1 MAEITEFY
9 QNIIMPFFL
18 LRIFLMIWFKKSGC
32 FEATNDKS
40 LVKCPDSFLEFEWYF
55 MDLVDQKACKFLHKI
70 DELRPQCSCSRTG
83 PTSYPSFLQSL
94 ALSSS
99 VFVLIRKAQGL
110 SWPHF
115 WFSAVC
121 RTRPVSLINAIGRT
135 IPFGSFLFVIIHL
148 DGLYW

>member
-1 MAEITEFY
+1 
-9 QNIIMPFFL
+9 
-18 LRIFLMIWFKKSGC
+18 
-32 FEATNDKS
+32 
-40 LVKCPDSFLEFEWYF
+40 

-135 IPFGSFLFVIIHL
+135 IPFGSFLFVILHL
-148 DGLYW
+148 DGLYLIRLIEQIVSRQNSFPVFKTKYVSVLVQYVFVHILDVCHPTNLVREKK